1 MSEEDRLKDD
11 YHSDKYLDAVV
22 TPWYR
27 NQDQPQFFYV
37 AEVCD
42 HLSPKSDFPGQGF
55 DTFEKYYRDKYQI
68 QVQHLDQPLLDVDHT
83 SARLNFLTPRYV
95 NRKGMSLP
103 TSSEETKKSKR
114 ENLEQKQILVP
125 ELCRIHPFPASL
137 WRQAV
142 CLPCVLYRLNSLL
155 VADHLRARVAKEM
168 SLGQVLVPD
177 DHKWPNLHFGWTLSD
192 VIQAGSSQAKPGISN
207 SNIKSNKDEGI
218 SPIDDASNVK
228 DSRASPIIFDSKEG
242 LSQISCKLMNKLN
255 EEESKLRQTNS
266 SLEIGT
272 WSNDMAEI
280 EQNARRSKASGM
292 ASSDHQSEFEDD
304 FDPFEALPPN
314 LTFLDDAS
322 LPQVNPT
329 GDPRDWGTGIAQ
341 KKFRVGSPTFF
352 SNPNINIP
360 GLLDD
365 MDGFSCS
372 DSEDEDANSQSNLKQ
387 FDIDEVEDVG
397 NNVRIEFRGRNLAEA
412 IEDEEQTKDRID
424 TLAKNQQEDLDMV
437 SNLPWKT
444 FDKDNLDIGKKEF
457 EKNEW
462 SVLNAEDKFVKDLY
476 QQPLCSQ
483 PDDQTYQNN
492 LNVLSLPSLPCYQSQ
507 PNINDDDQCGILH
520 RDNDVVLKFSF
531 DQQPNLSESYGP
543 SPSLLLQALT
553 MSNSNDVINLE
564 RLETIG
570 DSFLK
575 YAVTCFLYCTYPYI
589 HEGKLSHL
597 RSKQVSNLNLYRL
610 GRDKKLGELMV
621 ATKFE
626 PHDNWLPPCYHVP
639 KAFEQALIN
648 SGVPSTHWNMADMP
662 ADVSECNAEEISH
675 LIKERN
681 NDPGAVVSSGVAAKR
696 VRNHLSSEKELETMP
711 SFVPYNLLT
720 QHSIPDKS
728 IADCVEALIGAYL
741 TSCGTQGA
749 LLLMSWMG
757 LTVLPKDGN
766 GQLPQPPSPLLS
778 RDEISLGQ
786 MEYLLQ
792 GFQGFEKTIGYKFKD
807 RSYLLQALTH
817 ASYYPNRLTDCYQRL
832 EFLGDAVLDYLITR
846 HLYEDQ
852 RQHSPGTLTDLRS
865 ALVNNTIFA
874 TLAVRFDFHKYF
886 LHFSPGLHNVVSKF
900 VKMQVASQGELLDDF
915 YLFDNDNDDGP
926 QDEAEDVEVPKALGD
941 IFESVAGAIFL
952 DSGLSL
958 DSVWRVYYRMMQSS
972 IDLYSS
978 NVPKS
983 PIREI
988 LELEPET
995 AQFGKPE
1002 KLADGRRVR
1011 CTLEIIGKGVFKGIG
1026 RSYRIAKCT
1035 AAKCALRA
1043 MKATSH
1049 NHGKSS

>member
-1 MSEEDRLKDD
+1 MSEEQRLKSD

-22 TPWYR
+22 SPWYR

-168 SLGQVLVPD
+168 SFGQVLVPS
-177 DHKWPNLHFGWTLSD
+177 DHQWPNLHFGWTLSD
-192 VIQAGSSQAKPGISN
+192 VIQTGSSQAKSSISISN
-207 SNIKSNKDEGI
+207 NKSNNPKDEEI
-218 SPIDDASNVK
+218 SIDDNAK
-228 DSRASPIIFDSKEG
+228 DSSPSPIIFDSKQG
-242 LSQISCKLMNKLN
+242 LSEISCKLMNKLN

-280 EQNARRSKASGM
+280 EQNAKRSKAASGTGT
-292 ASSDHQSEFEDD
+292 DHHPEFEDD

-372 DSEDEDANSQSNLKQ
+372 DSEDEDASQSNLKQ

-397 NNVRIEFRGRNLAEA
+397 NVRIEFRGRNLAEA

-424 TLAKNQQEDLDMV
+424 TLAKHQKEDLDMV
-437 SNLPWKT
+437 SNLPWTT
-444 FDKDNLDIGKKEF
+444 FDKDNWDRKKEF
-457 EKNEW
+457 EKDWN
-462 SVLNAEDKFVKDLY
+462 VLRAEDKFVKDLY
-476 QQPLCSQ
+476 QQQ
-483 PDDQTYQNN
+483 PFGGRPDQTCKKN
-492 LNVLSLPSLPCYQSQ
+492 LDVLSLPSLPCYQLQSK
-507 PNINDDDQCGILH
+507 IFNDDLDQCGILH
-520 RDNDVVLKFSF
+520 RDNDVIPTFSF

-575 YAVTCFLYCTYPYI
+575 YAVTSFLYCTYPNI

-639 KAFEQALIN
+639 KEFEQALIN

-662 ADVSECNAEEISH
+662 ADVSECDAEEISH

-681 NDPGAVVSSGVAAKR
+681 NDLGAVISSKR
-696 VRNHLSSEKELETMP
+696 VRNSDKELETMP

-741 TSCGTQGA
+741 TSCGTKGA
-749 LLLMSWMG
+749 LWLMSWMG
-757 LTVLPKDGN
+757 LTVLPKDN

-874 TLAVRFDFHKYF
+874 TLAVRFDFHKFF

-915 YLFDNDNDDGP
+915 YLFDNDSLEETVIGP

-972 IDLYSS
+972 IDLYSN

-1043 MKATSH
+1043 IKVGSH